1 MNNLEA
7 GICVVIL
14 QQLQNTPGPNPVK
27 NIWIIILCYA
37 DLKHSDWRLKTFY
50 QTECLKSV

>member
-50 QTECLKSV
+50 QTEC